1 MKLPLFLVDAFAERP
16 FTGNPAAVCLLDRP
30 RSEGWMQTVAAEMNR
45 PETAF
50 LLPEGE
56 GFSLRWFT
64 PVQEV
69 DLCGHATLASAH
81 VLWEIECLQPDE
93 PAVFFTKS
101 GRLTAW
107 RSENGTIWMDFPA
120 EPSVPCEPPTE
131 LLRVLGSAPIRYV
144 GRNRMDY
151 LVLLDREATV
161 RTFRPD
167 LARLQELDIRGL
179 IVTAPAEDV
188 PADFVS
194 RFFAPRVG
202 VPEDPVT
209 GSAHCCLGPFWAE
222 RLGRTRLSGYQ
233 VSARGGRVEVEVHG
247 ERVHLGGRAV
257 TVLQGKLLSE

>member
-30 RSEGWMQTVAAEMNR
+30 RSESWMQAVAAEMNWS
-45 PETAF
+45 ETAF
-50 LLPEGE
+50 LLPKGE
-56 GFSLRWFT
+56 GFALRWFT

-69 DLCGHATLASAH
+69 ELCGHATLASAH
-81 VLWEIECLQPDE
+81 VLWEIECLEPDE

-101 GRLTAW
+101 GRLKAW
-107 RSENGTIWMDFPA
+107 KTKDGTIWMDFPA
-120 EPSVPCEPPTE
+120 EPPVACEPPLA
-131 LLRVLGSAPIRYV
+131 LLQGLQSVPIRYV

-161 RTFRPD
+161 RRLKPD
-167 LARLQELDIRGL
+167 LERLQQLDMRGL
-179 IVTAPAEDV
+179 IVTAPAEEV
-188 PADFVS
+188 SADFVS

-222 RLGRTRLSGYQ
+222 RLGRTRLCGFQ
-233 VSARGGRVEVEVHG
+233 VSPRGGRIEVEARG
-247 ERVHLGGRAV
+247 SRVHLGGRAV
-257 TVLQGKLLSE
+257 TVLQGKLRAG

>member
-1 MKLPLFLVDAFAERP
+1 
-16 FTGNPAAVCLLDRP
+16 
-30 RSEGWMQTVAAEMNR
+30 MNR

-120 EPSVPCEPPTE
+120 EPPVPCEPPTE

-161 RTFRPD
+161 RTLRPD

-194 RFFAPRVG
+194 RFFAPRLG

-209 GSAHCCLGPFWAE
+209 GSAIVAWDLLGRAAGPHAAE
-222 RLGRTRLSGYQ
+222 RLSGVGTGRPRRGGGARRTRAPGRPGRHGAAGQAALGIAYQ
-233 VSARGGRVEVEVHG
+233 RYELSARCQP
-247 ERVHLGGRAV
+247 L
-257 TVLQGKLLSE
+257 